1 MSKQSERLFKA
12 ISNLND
18 EMIDPALEPRK
29 RRKTRRWMG
38 WARPWLPASVWW
50 QGSSPDASP

>member
-29 RRKTRRWMG
+29 RRKTRPVSYTHLDVYKRQ
-38 WARPWLPASVWW
+38 VFFH
-50 QGSSPDASP
+50 